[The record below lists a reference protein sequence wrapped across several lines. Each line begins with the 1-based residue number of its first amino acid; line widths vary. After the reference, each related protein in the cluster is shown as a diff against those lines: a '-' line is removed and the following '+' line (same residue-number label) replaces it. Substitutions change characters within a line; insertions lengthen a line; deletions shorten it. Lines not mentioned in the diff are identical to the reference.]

1 MSIDRADKEAIRI
14 ATRGRLGAIRDRS
27 YDAAYLFAHSRRLG
41 SAVSLDLIKFAVVDC
56 GCDRS
61 IVFDLMIAAKE
72 SKMSRW
78 NDVEL
83 DAWVAQQEA
92 SGNPKGKWLKKKL
105 EEVRSGR
112 WPDPETANYPP
123 VDVLQ
128 IRPVALHELA
138 RATQR
143 NL

>member
-14 ATRGRLGAIRDRS
+14 ATRGRLEAIRDRC

-41 SAVSLDLIKFAVVDC
+41 SAVSLELIKFAVVDC

-78 NDVEL
+78 NDVQL
-83 DAWVAQQEA
+83 DAWAAQQEA

-105 EEVRSGR
+105 EEVRSGQ

-128 IRPVALHELA
+128 IRPVTLHRLA
-138 RATQR
+138 RTTQR
-143 NL
+143 DL